1 MYDFAI
7 VILMGLALFKIVDLV
22 EEFVPQLTKFHL
34 LLTLVLAVAGAFV
47 LDYSVFENWG
57 IEIRNSDLGILMTGL
72 MVAGTTSMWRAAFHW
87 LGSSEGEEP
96 EVRHQHR
103 PRIAA

>member
-7 VILMGLALFKIVDLV
+7 VILMGLALFKVVDLV
-22 EEFVPQLTKFHL
+22 EEFVPQLTKFHV

-57 IEIRNSDLGILMTGL
+57 IDIRNSDLGILMTGL
-72 MVAGTTSMWRAAFHW
+72 MVAGTTSMWRAGFHW

>member
-7 VILMGLALFKIVDLV
+7 VILMGLALFKVVDLV

-34 LLTLVLAVAGAFV
+34 LLTLVLAVAGAV
-47 LDYSVFENWG
+47 ILDYSVFAGWD
-57 IEIRNSDLGILMTGL
+57 IDLRTADLGTWVTGL
-72 MVAGTTSMWRAAFHW
+72 MIAGTTSVWRAAFHW
-87 LGSSEGEEP
+87 LGTSEGEEP
-96 EVRHQHR
+96 EVRHQQR

>member
-7 VILMGLALFKIVDLV
+7 VILMGLALFKVVDLV

-34 LLTLVLAVAGAFV
+34 LLTLVLAVLGAV
-47 LDYSVFENWG
+47 LLDYSVFSNWG
-57 IEIRNSDLGILMTGL
+57 IELRNADMGTWITGL
-72 MVAGTTSMWRAAFHW
+72 MIAGTTSMWRAAFHW

-96 EVRHQHR
+96 AERHQHR

>member
-7 VILMGLALFKIVDLV
+7 VILMGLALFKVVDLV
-22 EEFVPQLTKFHL
+22 EEFVPQLTKFHV

-47 LDYSVFENWG
+47 LDYSVFANWD
-57 IEIRNSDLGILMTGL
+57 IDLRNADTGVWMTGL
-72 MVAGTTSMWRAAFHW
+72 MIAGTTSIWRAAFHW
-87 LGSSEGEEP
+87 FGTSEGEEP
-96 EVRHQHR
+96 EVRHQSR

>member
-7 VILMGLALFKIVDLV
+7 IILMGLAIFKVVDLL
-22 EEFVPQLTKFHL
+22 EDFVPQVAKFHL
-34 LLTLVLAVAGAFV
+34 LITLVLGVVAAVA
-47 LDYSVFENWG
+47 LDYSVFSRYGVELSN
-57 IEIRNSDLGILMTGL
+57 EDLGTWITGL
-72 MVAGTTSMWRAAFHW
+72 MMAGTTSMWRAAFHW
-87 LGSSEGEEP
+87 LGSSEGDEP

>member
-7 VILMGLALFKIVDLV
+7 VILMGLALFKVVDLV

-34 LLTLVLAVAGAFV
+34 LLTLVLAVAGALV
-47 LDYSVFENWG
+47 LDYSVFANWG
-57 IEIRNSDLGILMTGL
+57 IDIRNSDIGTVMTGL
-72 MVAGTTSMWRAAFHW
+72 MIAGTTSIWRAAFHW
-87 LGSSEGEEP
+87 LGTSEGEEP
-96 EVRHQHR
+96 EVRHHR

>member
-7 VILMGLALFKIVDLV
+7 VILMGLAIFKVVDLL
-22 EEFVPQLTKFHL
+22 EDFVPALAKFHL
-34 LLTLVLAVAGAFV
+34 LTTLVLGVVAALW
-47 LDYSVFENWG
+47 LDYSVFARYGVKISNADAG
-57 IEIRNSDLGILMTGL
+57 TVMTGL
-72 MVAGTTSMWRAAFHW
+72 FMAGSTSMWRAAFHW
-87 LGSSEGEEP
+87 LGTSEGEEP

>member
-7 VILMGLALFKIVDLV
+7 VILMGLALFKVVDLV

-34 LLTLVLAVAGAFV
+34 LLTVVLAVAGALV
-47 LDYSVFENWG
+47 LDYSMFANWG
-57 IEIRNSDLGILMTGL
+57 VEIRNSDIGTIVTGL
-72 MVAGTTSMWRAAFHW
+72 MIAGTTSMWRAAFHW
-87 LGSSEGEEP
+87 LGTAEGEEP